1 MSLANLNMCKEEE
14 HNTYQN
20 EAQAKKPYIEMSCL
34 KEKHQKEL
42 QPILPTIINL
52 HSIFIIMS
60 VFMNGATS
68 STRQFEIIFG
78 FLEQPEVHIGIVQ
91 HLTEVVSPK

>member
-14 HNTYQN
+14 HNTDQN

-52 HSIFIIMS
+52 HTIYIIIS
-60 VFMNGATS
+60 VFNY
-68 STRQFEIIFG
+68 IWL
-78 FLEQPEVHIGIVQ
+78 LEQREAHIGIVK
-91 HLTEVVSPK
+91 HLTEVSPK